1 MLVKKRVCYKTDSLC
16 NIFWIF
22 RLRKMTE
29 QGETKKGC
37 ALNQAHPKV
46 YVASYG
52 CGVGLSEWIAD
63 CEMESEPVPELGYV
77 VVAGF
82 ARVVRSMECYAEV
95 EAED

>member
-1 MLVKKRVCYKTDSLC
+1 MPVIPHVCYKTDSLC
-16 NIFWIF
+16 NIFGIF

-29 QGETKKGC
+29 QGETKKGG

-52 CGVGLSEWIAD
+52 CGVGLSERISD
-63 CEMESEPVPELGYV
+63 GEVESESVPKLGYV
-77 VVAGF
+77 VVAGL
-82 ARVVRSMECYAEV
+82 ARVVRGMECYAEV

>member
-1 MLVKKRVCYKTDSLC
+1 MC
-16 NIFWIF
+16 NIFGIF

-52 CGVGLSEWIAD
+52 CGVGLSERISD
-63 CEMESEPVPELGYV
+63 GEMESDPVPELRYV
-77 VVAGF
+77 VVAGL
-82 ARVVRSMECYAEV
+82 ARVVRGMECYAEV